1 MSKKNSKSS
10 TKKRIRKLWILTA
23 LLDCDQWSQMDIKKL
38 WYILSVVDL
47 CGLEL
52 DVIKGLNETES
63 SKKKAMKKIDEKYKK
78 YEKPEGYYDIPNK
91 QIKEVQEEYRKYVIT
106 ERLKEL
112 NKTKKNFE
120 DIKNKCKSD
129 ISIIIKELK
138 DDDII
143 TEKSIIKKSV
153 PKHARSIGGAYT
165 LNENETVLYL
175 ILDEINNHLTPTKL
189 KELMLNDLMNSKYLE
204 KVVNEKLVKTIE
216 KELYLALNDND
227 KKLILFFLE
236 RYPTVL
242 YNILKEI
249 NTPSKMINEDTSW
262 NSIADRR
269 KLTNGFIMNAKN
281 WAYEDIKR
289 IGYGFNVDY
298 EVKVTIKNDDGKI
311 VIKHSNSHEIFDP
324 EKENYTMENN
334 NSWDAFINLKN
345 NHDNHRIEF
354 VENEIKDKNI
364 FIKDNE
370 EQIHYGYLYSPSQDV
385 APY

>member
-1 MSKKNSKSS
+1 
-10 TKKRIRKLWILTA
+10 
-23 LLDCDQWSQMDIKKL
+23 
-38 WYILSVVDL
+38 
-47 CGLEL
+47 
-52 DVIKGLNETES
+52 
-63 SKKKAMKKIDEKYKK
+63 
-78 YEKPEGYYDIPNK
+78 
-91 QIKEVQEEYRKYVIT
+91 
-106 ERLKEL
+106 
-112 NKTKKNFE
+112 
-120 DIKNKCKSD
+120 
-129 ISIIIKELK
+129 
-138 DDDII
+138 
-143 TEKSIIKKSV
+143 
-153 PKHARSIGGAYT
+153 
-165 LNENETVLYL
+165 
-175 ILDEINNHLTPTKL
+175 
-189 KELMLNDLMNSKYLE
+189 
-204 KVVNEKLVKTIE
+204 
-216 KELYLALNDND
+216 
-227 KKLILFFLE
+227 
-236 RYPTVL
+236 
-242 YNILKEI
+242 
-249 NTPSKMINEDTSW
+249 MINEDTSW